1 MQGCVCVWWWW
12 GNYYASKPK
21 SKIQYFFDL
30 VHCLEYIVAYNR
42 CLLINSQNEFLSK
55 IKLGVEESRLGKG
68 VKNCC
73 KFYSLSFLSSHE
85 GRLAGTTFPF
95 QLLYFLSSVDSFLEE
110 KLKTDVVLSSNS

>member
-1 MQGCVCVWWWW
+1 MHLQHSPIIHSAVHPVIK
-12 GNYYASKPK
+12 AK
-21 SKIQYFFDL
+21 YFFTVFRRRRSVL
-30 VHCLEYIVAYNR
+30 VAYNR